1 MSRPKLL
8 PDDVMEKMYQLY
20 QSTPKR
26 MGRTREIMSKC
37 GVIGIPEKKV
47 MHAINKYS
55 KRRNQPENKQ
65 PKQLKSPKNKEAKQL
80 ESPKKMQRPPSLYS
94 NKSYT
99 HGYPY

>member
-8 PDDVMEKMYQLY
+8 PDDVMEQMYQLY
-20 QSTPKR
+20 LITPKR
-26 MGRTREIMSKC
+26 TGRTREIMSKC
-37 GVIGIPEKKV
+37 GVFGIPEKKV

-55 KRRNQPENKQ
+55 KRRNQP
-65 PKQLKSPKNKEAKQL
+65 KNKEPKQS
-80 ESPKKMQRPPSLYS
+80 ESLKKMKRPPSIYS